1 MFPQI
6 FGKYVLEREIAAG
19 GMARVY
25 LATLRGAV
33 GFEKRLVVKQIR
45 PELAC
50 DDAFVRR
57 FVAEAKTAVELNHP
71 NIVPVFELGVE
82 AGVYYLAM
90 EFCPGLT
97 LADVLAETG
106 PLDPAE
112 GAYVGAEVCRA
123 LDYAHRRAGIVH
135 RDVTPR
141 NVLLDD
147 EGAVRL
153 IDFGIAAPVE
163 RSGRRTREIFGSPG
177 HMPPEQLRGDP
188 LTPATDVFA
197 VGALLIEA
205 WTGKPPFRRAT
216 PRESARAVESP
227 PPPIDAEEPELTPL
241 AELLLMAV
249 SPNPASRPADA
260 EQLARP
266 LRDFLRATDS
276 GDLARRLGE
285 RVRRARVRLG
295 EGRESRPPAA
305 RERDAPTPATPTPA
319 MGSRTFAARDE
330 LAVWT
335 RRLGSDAPPPPQDQ
349 SETDPSTRRLSDR
362 PSASSSPSTPA
373 LEPRSQPERQ
383 RSAPIS
389 APPVRRSSIATRPSA
404 RPARLGLG
412 LLRRSALAVMFTL
425 AGALFAVGL
434 TRLFADPA
442 PVPSARP
449 MAPATTA
456 ARALEA
462 QPASVG
468 IARAPD
474 MAPSPSPVRS
484 AGGRPAASAVRAPVL
499 ASEKLARIA
508 LPSAAG
514 ALPSAAAASDPTVP
528 PGTLRLTA
536 DPPAMVTVEGGGVSR
551 TTPTPVAALALSPGS
566 YRVVFRNETYG
577 PPVATRVELQAGA
590 LLRVHADFREAEP
603 RVTVR

>member
-50 DDAFVRR
+50 DEAFVRR
-57 FVAEAKTAVELNHP
+57 FVEEAKTAVELNHP

-82 AGVYYLAM
+82 EGVYYLAM

-97 LADVLAETG
+97 LADVLAQTG
-106 PLDPAE
+106 PFDPAE

-147 EGAVRL
+147 EGAVRI

-163 RSGRRTREIFGSPG
+163 RSGRRAREIFGSPG

-205 WTGKPPFRRAT
+205 WTGKAPFRRAT
-216 PRESARAVESP
+216 PKESAKAVETP
-227 PPPIDAEEPELTPL
+227 PPPIDAEQQELAPL
-241 AELLLMAV
+241 SELLLMAV

-276 GDLARRLGE
+276 GDLSRRLGE
-285 RVRRARVRLG
+285 RVRRARLRLG
-295 EGRESRPPAA
+295 EGRPSRPPPA
-305 RERDAPTPATPTPA
+305 RDNSAPTPATPTSA
-319 MGSRTFAARDE
+319 LGSRTFAARDE

-335 RRLGSDAPPPPQDQ
+335 RRLGSAPPPNEPKIDL
-349 SETDPSTRRLSDR
+349 STRRMSDR
-362 PSASSSPSTPA
+362 PASGSPSSAPVEHTSRPG
-373 LEPRSQPERQ
+373 ESR
-383 RSAPIS
+383 RSAPGS
-389 APPVRRSSIATRPSA
+389 VPPLRRSSIATRPSA
-404 RPARLGLG
+404 RPGRFGLG
-412 LLRRSALAVMFTL
+412 LLPRGMLAVVFTL
-425 AGALFAVGL
+425 AGALFAFGL
-434 TRLFADPA
+434 TRLFAGPAPASSARESPRESPSALA
-442 PVPSARP
+442 PVPTPQAVAIGIAQRAERLATRESASVPRASSATR
-449 MAPATTA
+449 APAAPPEKSSRA
-456 ARALEA
+456 A
-462 QPASVG
+462 AS
-468 IARAPD
+468 
-474 MAPSPSPVRS
+474 SE
-484 AGGRPAASAVRAPVL
+484 RPATVAP
-499 ASEKLARIA
+499 A
-508 LPSAAG
+508 
-514 ALPSAAAASDPTVP
+514 SAAAPSEPVVP
-528 PGTLRLTA
+528 PATLRLTA
-536 DPPAMVTVEGGGVSR
+536 DPPAMVTVEGAGVSR
-551 TTPTPVAALALSPGS
+551 TTPTPVAALVLSPGS

-577 PPVATRVELQAGA
+577 PPVATRVELQSGA